1 MPCVE
6 YCMTSSLFHCLE
18 AVLSAKRR
26 RLSITRSPR
35 SREVLRREIRQ
46 IKHRLDELLGKQR

>member
-1 MPCVE
+1 
-6 YCMTSSLFHCLE
+6 MTSSLFHSLE

-46 IKHRLDELLGKQR
+46 IKHRLDELMGKQH